1 MRRLLPNLILAL
13 VATLIALLAVELMAR
28 QMFSPPAGPATYR
41 EPHPTLGWRLVPDVA
56 YSYDTGERTVR
67 VAYNSR
73 GYRDV
78 EHRLAKPAG
87 TYRVVVLGDSFMEA
101 YTVELRESFTRQ
113 LEAKAREAGYRDI
126 EVINLGVG
134 GYGTLQAY
142 LTFIEEGILYEP
154 DLVLLAFYAGNDPR
168 SNYLP
173 LERVTVG
180 GLKVEARPFLDPNFP
195 GEWVIT
201 QVDYERAR
209 ADYDAAITRRL
220 AQEDNALQ
228 LEGIARLIEAIQQ
241 QQAVRSQGEAWIAT
255 ATDTWMGASLCNETP
270 DWTAAWDITEQIL
283 IRLNDEV
290 SADGADF
297 AVFTVPAMYELEAD
311 YRQRV
316 EDELSDPSAY
326 CIEQAPGN
334 IRLGSIAA
342 SHDIPFFDLLPAF
355 QSEYAANG
363 GPLFDLADRHWNAAG
378 HNLAAESVLTF
389 LQAEAMLP

>member
-13 VATLIALLAVELMAR
+13 VATLVALLAVELMAR

-41 EPHPTLGWRLVPDVA
+41 EPHPTLGWRLVPNVA

-113 LEAKAREAGYRDI
+113 LEAKAREAGYRDV

-180 GLKVEARPFLDPNFP
+180 GLKIEARPFLDPAFP

-209 ADYDAAITRRL
+209 ADYDAAIARRL
-220 AQEDNALQ
+220 SQEDATIR
-228 LEGIARLIEAIQQ
+228 LEGMARLIEAFQQ
-241 QQAVRSQGEAWIAT
+241 QQAVRSQGEAWIAN
-255 ATDTWMGASLCNETP
+255 ATDTWMGASLCQETP
-270 DWTAAWDITEQIL
+270 EWTAAWDITEQIL
-283 IRLNDEV
+283 VRLNDEV
-290 SADGADF
+290 EASGADF
-297 AVFTVPAMYELEAD
+297 AVFTVPAMVELEAD

-316 EDELSDPSAY
+316 EAELSDPAAY
-326 CIEQAPGN
+326 CIEAAPGN
-334 IRLGSIAA
+334 VRLGGIAA
-342 SHDIPFFDLLPAF
+342 SNDIPFFDLLPAF
-355 QSEYAANG
+355 QSEYAASS
-363 GPLFDLADRHWNAAG
+363 GPLFDLVDRHWNAAG
-378 HNLAAESVLTF
+378 HDLAAEAVLSF
-389 LQAEAMLP
+389 LQAEEMLP